1 MKVPALFQEVIEEDV
16 RGVWHASNLIGGE
29 WFSRISGEELL
40 VTSPVDGRPVARLPK
55 TSPEEVTLAV
65 TAAETAKDRVREIA
79 AIDRITLFGRVQ
91 RLLGEHRDFF
101 KYLLLLEGGKP
112 AQEALGEIR
121 ATLERLSM
129 TMQEAKKITGE
140 YIPGDWSHDTVG
152 KIGLVMNEPVG
163 IVAAITSF
171 NYPLYIP
178 AAKIIPALLAG
189 NSVVVKPASV
199 VPLTLL
205 CFVRLIEEAGFPE
218 GSINVVV
225 GSGPVGDA
233 LVTDPRIRVVS
244 FTGSTEIG
252 QHIAKIAGIKKLHLE
267 LGGKGVAIVLE
278 DSDLELAAQKCVE
291 GSLKNAGQRCDAISS
306 VLVIDKV
313 GDELVQRIQK
323 AILKWPGGDPREAK
337 TKVGPLINEAA
348 AIRVAKLIEDA
359 VQKGAKRLSGGRRR
373 GAYLEPTLLDEV
385 PLTAKIVT
393 EETFGPVVSVIRIK
407 NEDEAVAIAA
417 RPRYGLDSCIF
428 TNDYYRMWKLAKHLE
443 VGSVTIND
451 LPRHGV
457 GYFPFGGVRNSG
469 IGREGVG
476 YSIEEMTQH
485 KTVIFNL
492 EPAGLGKKHLSGEGP

>member
-1 MKVPALFQEVIEEDV
+1 MKIPLLFQKVLEEDSQ
-16 RGVWHASNLIGGE
+16 GVWGAKNFIGGK
-29 WFSRISGEELL
+29 WLSKASGDDLF
-40 VTSPVDGRPVARLPK
+40 VKSPVDGRVIARLSK
-55 TSPEEVTLAV
+55 TSFEEVSLAV
-65 TAAETAKDRVREIA
+65 ASAEAAQIRVREIA
-79 AIDRITLFGRVQ
+79 AIDRIMLFGRVQ
-91 RLLGEHRDFF
+91 RLLEEHRDFF
-101 KYLLLLEGGKP
+101 KHLLLWEGGKP
-112 AQEALGEIR
+112 SHEAFGEIE
-121 ATLERLSM
+121 ATLERLRM

-152 KIGLVMNEPVG
+152 KIGIVMNEPVG

-189 NSVVVKPASV
+189 NAVIVKPASA
-199 VPLTLL
+199 VPLTIL
-205 CFVRLIEEAGFPE
+205 CFVRLVEEAGFPE
-218 GSINVVV
+218 GSINVVI
-225 GSGPVGDA
+225 GSGSVGDA
-233 LVTDPRIRVVS
+233 LVADLKVRVIS

-252 QHIAKIAGIKKLHLE
+252 QRIAKIAGIKRLHLE

-278 DSDLELAAQKCVE
+278 DCDLELAAQKCVE

-306 VLVIDKV
+306 VLVVEKKAK
-313 GDELVQRIQK
+313 ELVIRMQK
-323 AILKWPGGDPREAK
+323 IMKQWPCGDPREAK
-337 TKVGPLINEAA
+337 NKVGPLIHESA
-348 AIRVAKLIEDA
+348 AIRVMELIEDA
-359 VQKGAKRLSGGRRR
+359 VQKGAKIICGGKRC

-385 PLTAKIVT
+385 PSSARIAA
-393 EETFGPVVSVIRIK
+393 EETFGPVVSVIHVK
-407 NEDEAVAIAA
+407 DEDGALAIAA

-428 TNDYYRMWKLAKHLE
+428 TDNYYRMWKLAKHLA

-476 YSIEEMTQH
+476 YSIQEMTQH

-492 EPAGLGKKHLSGEGP
+492 EPAGLGKKHFPDE